1 MLRFTVLALLL
12 ANFAFYVWSHG
23 WLAAYGLAP
32 SDESEPQRLAQQ
44 IRPQTMRLPGDTDA
58 ARSER
63 ASTTL
68 PAATATAPAAPDAPA
83 ATPSPAA
90 ALECLQAGL
99 FSEPQSAALRSR
111 LQASLPAG
119 SWSLAPSVEPGR
131 WLIYMGRY
139 TEAETLAIKR
149 SELARLGVGFQPVT
163 LAPLAPGLSLGS
175 FPAQAEADSALARL
189 ATQGVRSARV
199 VQEKPEQR
207 GNLLTLPAVDAALK
221 VQLDAIR
228 PQLLDRALRSCR

>member
-1 MLRFTVLALLL
+1 MLRFAVLALLL
-12 ANFAFYVWSHG
+12 ANLAFYAWSHG

-32 SDESEPQRLAQQ
+32 ADESEPQRLLQQ
-44 IRPQTMRLPGDTDA
+44 IRPQAMRLPGDDD

-63 ASTTL
+63 SGTAQAG
-68 PAATATAPAAPDAPA
+68 AAAAAAPAAP
-83 ATPSPAA
+83 
-90 ALECLQAGL
+90 LECLQAGL
-99 FSEPQSAALRSR
+99 FSEPQAAALRNR
-111 LQASLPAG
+111 LQASLPPG
-119 SWSLAPSVEPGR
+119 SWSLAPSFEPGR

-163 LAPLAPGLSLGS
+163 LPPLAPGLSLGS

-189 ATQGVRSARV
+189 NAQGVRSARV

-207 GNLLTLPAVDAALK
+207 GDLLTLPVVDAALK
-221 VQLDAIR
+221 AQLDAIK
-228 PQLLDRALRSCR
+228 PQLLDRALRACR

>member
-1 MLRFTVLALLL
+1 MLRFAVLALLL
-12 ANFAFYVWSHG
+12 ANLAFFVWSHG

-32 SDESEPQRLAQQ
+32 ADESEPQRLSQQ
-44 IRPQTMRLPGDTDA
+44 IRPEAMRLPGDTDD

-63 ASTTL
+63 SG
-68 PAATATAPAAPDAPA
+68 TAPIGAAGAAAA
-83 ATPSPAA
+83 ATPAVPF
-90 ALECLQAGL
+90 ECLQAGL

-111 LQASLPAG
+111 LQASLPPG

-139 TEAETLAIKR
+139 TEAEVLAIKR

-163 LAPLAPGLSLGS
+163 LPPLAPGLSLGT
-175 FPAQAEADSALARL
+175 FAAQVEADSALARL
-189 ATQGVRSARV
+189 NAQGVRSARV

-207 GNLLTLPAVDAALK
+207 GDLLTLPAVDAALK
-221 VQLDAIR
+221 AQLDAIK
-228 PQLLDRALRSCR
+228 PQLLDRALRACR